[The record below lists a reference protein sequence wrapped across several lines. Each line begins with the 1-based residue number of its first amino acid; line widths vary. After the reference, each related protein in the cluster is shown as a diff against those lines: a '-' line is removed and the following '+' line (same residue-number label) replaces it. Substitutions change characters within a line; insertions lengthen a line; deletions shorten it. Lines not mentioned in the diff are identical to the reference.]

1 MSARITTI
9 TPFIDQNLLEEALK
23 ESNISFSVSLNQIKL
38 NSHYATFQKNHNGV
52 FTLISDS
59 DHRLQERMLPQ
70 IEQAYRLADKKRQ
83 DEIKRLQEEIA
94 RKKEEERKRQLELQR
109 QTEIRQIK
117 EEQEQSERE
126 RKKLEEELVQKQR
139 EEQKLKEAKQ
149 ALVEEQKKKIYEQA
163 KAMGYSVKEK
173 KKGNAVQL
181 VLVRSI
187 Y

>member
-9 TPFIDQNLLEEALK
+9 TPFLDQSLLEEALK
-23 ESNISFSVSLNQIKL
+23 ESNIPFSRSNNKIVLNLHQAHFERNIHGAFSIVSNM
-38 NSHYATFQKNHNGV
+38 NHPPV
-52 FTLISDS
+52 L
-59 DHRLQERMLPQ
+59 LQ
-70 IEQAYRLADKKRQ
+70 IEKAYLFADKRRQ
-83 DEIKRLQEEIA
+83 EEIKRLQEEIA
-94 RKKEEERKRQLELQR
+94 RIKEEERKRQIELQR

-126 RKKLEEELVQKQR
+126 RKKLEEELLQKQR